1 MSTFTPKELY
11 IMNGGNKVY
20 IYKDGFGDVYSATP
34 AEEAEWAQ
42 EVVARALT
50 RIDEEKS
57 TTNIK
62 FAVDTLRFHHYTAL
76 EALLLNK
83 LKDTTPARQIGFATA
98 LWMFYRYATS
108 FDIILHNLQQH
119 RAECLNDAFYALG
132 DFIKNPAATAFII
145 NCLEGDDEEYIA
157 KANMTIGIWAWSHLP
172 ALREN
177 SLLELLRLGKADP
190 ESFTLSIKRL
200 KRTIG
205 LIH

>member
-1 MSTFTPKELY
+1 
-11 IMNGGNKVY
+11 MNGGNKLY
-20 IYKDGFGDVYSATP
+20 IYKDGFGDVYNATP

-42 EVVARALT
+42 EVIANALT

-62 FAVDTLRFHHYTAL
+62 FAVDTLRFHNYTGL
-76 EALLLNK
+76 EALLLDK
-83 LKDTTPARQIGFATA
+83 ITGTGPARQIAFATA
-98 LWMFYRYATS
+98 LWTFYRYATS

-132 DFIKNPAATAFII
+132 DFIKNPSATAFITG
-145 NCLEGDDEEYIA
+145 CLEGDDEELID

-190 ESFTLSIKRL
+190 ESFRLSMKRL
-200 KRTIG
+200 KRTIE
-205 LIH
+205 LIN